1 MEVLKIV
8 LAMEEEEK
16 GLSFVQGTQGILRVS
31 LCKGLEKV
39 GSEMITLVEI
49 KALLILRDHTC

>member
-1 MEVLKIV
+1 MKIV

-16 GLSFVQGTQGILRVS
+16 ILSFVQGTQGILRVS

>member
-8 LAMEEEEK
+8 LEEEEK
-16 GLSFVQGTQGILRVS
+16 ILSFVQGTQGILRVC